1 MKTDKTYW
9 NLTGLLVW
17 IMHRDQIFADGEAD
31 YRGSAVEVGLITSN
45 WLTGLDCI
53 VDFEQAVSEVLSA
66 LVKGHLSAFASLN
79 SMERPEISRSEG
91 WISNKFDRCPNV
103 PVNIQNRRE
112 GRVSIP
118 PEGWIGREFNFSPDV
133 AVEVL
138 DSGVSKSRY
147 ENLLFSVEDA
157 VLVWPPRTSPQPK
170 MKKSRSQNEKR
181 KAQTQSKYTRWR
193 KRADELRQ
201 ELPGKGNRWYAL
213 KISKEDIAEGAA
225 DSYIRKQIGGNK
237 VKKT

>member
-79 SMERPEISRSEG
+79 SMERHEISRSEG
-91 WISNKFDRCPNV
+91 WISNKFDRCPNA
-103 PVNIQNRRE
+103 PVNIPNRRE

-147 ENLLFSVEDA
+147 ENLLFSVEEA
-157 VLVWPPRTSPQPK
+157 VSIWPPRQSLPE
-170 MKKSRSQNEKR
+170 KKKKAQSVRDKS
-181 KAQTQSKYTRWR
+181 KAQTQLKYTRWR
-193 KRADELRQ
+193 KRADALRQ
-201 ELPGKGNRWYAL
+201 EFPGMGNVWYSR
-213 KISKEDIAEGAA
+213 KISKEDIAEGAT
-225 DSYIRKQIGGNK
+225 DSYIRKQIGGRS
-237 VKKT
+237 VKKP